1 MKFWKHVLSTYW
13 LIHWWKKLS
22 LVVITTWNLFICF
35 VLRITHARKAKLPLL
50 SSNKACK
57 WFALSIYRIG
67 NGMFSPFSQ
76 LHSCNALDR
85 ASHTSRR
92 HFAALFLSF
101 QMSALTVHPKYS
113 IWFSVYRVITNLSS
127 LLYHV
132 SNSWMFMDENVST
145 LLKVLLLESM
155 FTMDWSGLSS
165 RLLVRGYFF
174 LNSQD
179 H

>member
-1 MKFWKHVLSTYW
+1 MLEK
-13 LIHWWKKLS
+13 LI
-22 LVVITTWNLFICF
+22 
-35 VLRITHARKAKLPLL
+35 L

-127 LLYHV
+127 LLYHIQCIQLLNV
-132 SNSWMFMDENVST
+132 HGWECFNASKGPASWINVYNGLVWVVLKAFSKRVLFPEFTGPLMIEYCGTSFRVVRKVFSSLERLNILTST
-145 LLKVLLLESM
+145 
-155 FTMDWSGLSS
+155 
-165 RLLVRGYFF
+165 
-174 LNSQD
+174 
-179 H
+179 